1 MQALLIMLST
11 YPHEPSCFEIK
22 IEHDGI
28 GIVCGV
34 FPWIVDED
42 IEAIIYALHNNGDFK
57 VSFRSP
63 IFLLKYSS
71 LQTMGILF
79 VGCLHINMEEFGE
92 LHSYWHLV
100 NVPYIENH
108 FPCMFL
114 EMNFRW
120 AKMLHNVSPS

>member
-63 IFLLKYSS
+63 IFLL
-71 LQTMGILF
+71 Q
-79 VGCLHINMEEFGE
+79 
-92 LHSYWHLV
+92 
-100 NVPYIENH
+100 
-108 FPCMFL
+108 
-114 EMNFRW
+114 
-120 AKMLHNVSPS
+120 